1 MAFDRACF
9 PTRRAPPAWEM
20 GFLQPVRVEHLF
32 QTRYGSIV
40 QVMPPIPQPLE
51 RRHFVVARPFAGFQC
66 QTSVCANRDRKN
78 VEAGPPIFRRSK
90 PIREGQ
96 LVIRIERRRVTADA
110 TFALKDLLS
119 SPRLLIGA
127 IRVDRRLE
135 RVHVQRESIEGLV
148 WQTFLYPLR
157 IRGKHV
163 IWAKIGD
170 FRKTDLSRITHQ
182 VSDPAMEMSP
192 GVVDILSILDSD
204 QVRYLR
210 REQDAPVPSS
220 DRASLPLRDYERVVI
235 GRG

>member
-1 MAFDRACF
+1 MGTSPVTPIGNFWNGQSYGMSERPQECDQLFSFLRFQLQAEFMALDRARF
-9 PTRRAPPAWEM
+9 PARRAPPAWEM

-32 QTRYGSIV
+32 QARNGSIV
-40 QVMPPIPQPLE
+40 QVMPAIPQPLE

-78 VEAGPPIFRRSK
+78 VEAGPPIVRRSK

-96 LVIRIERRRVTADA
+96 LVIRIERRSVTADA

-157 IRGKHV
+157 IRGK
-163 IWAKIGD
+163 ACDMG
-170 FRKTDLSRITHQ
+170 Q
-182 VSDPAMEMSP
+182 N
-192 GVVDILSILDSD
+192 
-204 QVRYLR
+204 R
-210 REQDAPVPSS
+210 RFPQN
-220 DRASLPLRDYERVVI
+220 
-235 GRG
+235 